1 MLPDQTIRTFRL
13 DQFVVRRDYTG
24 RVIEAVIKECLDPDF
39 APAPMPDE
47 VKIASMETLSDSRQ
61 RDVELYTWIKLDGPR
76 DKLQYKVRQETESG
90 KLVGKEEMFDLNDLP
105 YMFLRWS
112 STPGE
117 DYGRS
122 KVEEVAADLRSLD
135 ALRKSSLDMAA
146 MGARNFTMVRP
157 GANANG
163 LRNRITKIAN
173 GDVVVGDPESVELKQ
188 FASTQGYQITQDQID
203 KLVESVASAFLLLGA
218 QQRNAERVTA
228 TEIER
233 DIQELEATLGGVFST
248 LSLEMMER
256 RTTLLIEDMKRKE
269 EFPGVSKDALQITVL
284 TGLEA
289 LSRERDVSRGV
300 QAAQIAAQFG
310 DFGLRAIKMDV
321 ILSKIFTGLG
331 FPDSIKSAEEI
342 AQAEQAQQQQ
352 AMIDKLGPAA
362 IQAAAKMQSKE
373 GK

>member
-1 MLPDQTIRTFRL
+1 
-13 DQFVVRRDYTG
+13 
-24 RVIEAVIKECLDPDF
+24 
-39 APAPMPDE
+39 
-47 VKIASMETLSDSRQ
+47 
-61 RDVELYTWIKLDGPR
+61 
-76 DKLQYKVRQETESG
+76 
-90 KLVGKEEMFDLNDLP
+90 
-105 YMFLRWS
+105 
-112 STPGE
+112 
-117 DYGRS
+117 
-122 KVEEVAADLRSLD
+122 
-135 ALRKSSLDMAA
+135 
-146 MGARNFTMVRP
+146 
-157 GANANG
+157 
-163 LRNRITKIAN
+163 
-173 GDVVVGDPESVELKQ
+173 
-188 FASTQGYQITQDQID
+188 
-203 KLVESVASAFLLLGA
+203 
-218 QQRNAERVTA
+218 
-228 TEIER
+228 
-233 DIQELEATLGGVFST
+233 
-248 LSLEMMER
+248 MMER
-256 RTTLLIEDMKRKE
+256 RTTLLIEDMKRRE

>member
-1 MLPDQTIRTFRL
+1 
-13 DQFVVRRDYTG
+13 
-24 RVIEAVIKECLDPDF
+24 
-39 APAPMPDE
+39 
-47 VKIASMETLSDSRQ
+47 
-61 RDVELYTWIKLDGPR
+61 
-76 DKLQYKVRQETESG
+76 
-90 KLVGKEEMFDLNDLP
+90 
-105 YMFLRWS
+105 
-112 STPGE
+112 
-117 DYGRS
+117 
-122 KVEEVAADLRSLD
+122 
-135 ALRKSSLDMAA
+135 MAA

-188 FASTQGYQITQDQID
+188 FSSTQGYQITQDQID

-228 TEIER
+228 TESER

-269 EFPGVSKDALQITVL
+269 EFPEVSKDALQITVL

-342 AQAEQAQQQQ
+342 AQSEQAQQQQ